1 MPPIYPLTC
10 ISNLT
15 CRLSRQDP
23 YHVPNHHSWWDLF
36 YILNQLN
43 KVRHVRPGSN
53 DFMDTQS
60 SFIPL
65 TYASTYIGVMISWV
79 LNLHSFL

>member
-1 MPPIYPLTC
+1 MGTQSSFIPPIYPLTC

-23 YHVPNHHSWWDLF
+23 YHVLNHRSWQDLF

-43 KVRHVRPGSN
+43 KVRHVRPTSN
-53 DFMDTQS
+53 RLMAPQPET
-60 SFIPL
+60 
-65 TYASTYIGVMISWV
+65 AWVMS
-79 LNLHSFL
+79 HP